1 MLGKLCQAKLSFRLT
16 LSNQSHKNKRQRQ
29 AFYQSFSNLTNISQP
44 SVLVPISNF
53 NQSIYTCFSL
63 LFPFSMPVC
72 ILSQLTHKMLLY
84 SYSLTHSL
92 HFYFCSYFINSDTHT
107 QHPQQ
112 PYTEHSH
119 THIFLMHMHTATS
132 PALSQSYT
140 GHYRTLTY
148 AHVSKLLHPHTT
160 SSASLHA

>member
-1 MLGKLCQAKLSFRLT
+1 
-16 LSNQSHKNKRQRQ
+16 
-29 AFYQSFSNLTNISQP
+29 
-44 SVLVPISNF
+44 
-53 NQSIYTCFSL
+53 
-63 LFPFSMPVC
+63 MPVC

-160 SSASLHA
+160 SSASLHAWQCQGPLVVLRSGSHAYLGGHCGRGEPQHIAGYWDPTWRKVHTHNTHNTQHTAHTRTTAQW